1 MDETLPGR
9 GVRQRV
15 RQELTAEIKDVARRH
30 LAEHGAEALSLRA
43 VAREMAMVSSALYRY
58 FGSRD
63 ELLTALIVDAYE
75 AVGGAAEAAEAA
87 VRRRSDLLGRW
98 LAVATATRVWA
109 VDHPHEWSL
118 IFGSPVPGYRA
129 PADTVDPATRIPALL
144 LALAAEAADRRGG
157 QPFPGRRRVPRPVHA
172 DLDVLRATVGVELPD
187 TDLLRAIAAWTSL
200 VGSISFE
207 LFGHLHNVVTDHEA
221 FFAHQ
226 MRGLGIDLGLATS

>member
-63 ELLTALIVDAYE
+63 ELLTALIVDAYD

-87 VRRRSDLLGRW
+87 VRKRSDLLGRW

-129 PADTVDPATRIPALL
+129 PADTVDPAARIPALL
-144 LALAAEAADRRGG
+144 LTLAAEAADRRGG
-157 QPFPGRRRVPRPVHA
+157 QPFARVRRVPRPVHA
-172 DLDVLRATVGVELPD
+172 DLDGLRSTVGVELGD
-187 TDLLRAIAAWTSL
+187 TDLLRAMAAWTSL
-200 VGSISFE
+200 VGSVSFE
-207 LFGHLHNVVTDHEA
+207 LFGHLQNAVTDHEA
-221 FFAHQ
+221 FFTHQ
-226 MRGLGIDLGLATS
+226 MRCLGLDLGLATS

>member
-30 LAEHGAEALSLRA
+30 LAEHGAEGLSLRA
-43 VAREMAMVSSALYRY
+43 VAREMGMVSSALYRY

-63 ELLTALIVDAYE
+63 ELLTALIVDAYD
-75 AVGGAAEAAEAA
+75 ALGATAEVAEAA
-87 VRRRSDLLGRW
+87 VRKRSDLMTRW
-98 LAVATATRVWA
+98 LALAMATRVWA

-129 PADTVDPATRIPALL
+129 PADTVDPAARIPTLML
-144 LALAAEAADRRGG
+144 RLAGEAADCRGG
-157 QPFPGRRRVPRPVHA
+157 EPIPGERKVPLPVRA

-226 MRGLGIDLGLATS
+226 MRGVGLDLGLATS